1 MSTALFTHVGGLLRY
16 RTIFKNNIEKPSNFD
31 DFGINLLVN
40 LWGCKSKEENCG
52 DWVPYSIRFDNF
64 LR

>member
-40 LWGCKSKEENCG
+40 L
-52 DWVPYSIRFDNF
+52 
-64 LR
+64 